1 MVCPNCGRSNEPD
14 AQFCANPECRA
25 YLPAG
30 ADRPADGPARPV
42 EQRTGARLQLAQ
54 TALTTKPGEAVTTTV
69 TVHNGGNLVDQ
80 FTFAV
85 TGPMAGWASVEP
97 REVSVYPGTPAS
109 ATVRFAPPAYPPAP
123 AGVAPFAV
131 HATSE
136 LTPGL
141 VAEATGTV
149 TVEPVY
155 AVDAEL
161 TPQTVRGGG
170 VTRQTLVVEN
180 RGNVAEEIRL
190 GGSDAEAELQV
201 ELPPEL
207 VVQPGRSGTEVRV
220 RARQALLGKPRNVP
234 FRITVQPSGNRPE
247 LVLPGM
253 RIVTPR
259 FRVWHLAGFVV
270 VLVGVIALATLLVGQ
285 LGSGG
290 GGSAGGSGPP
300 PTADPNAVLVQMTRA
315 GGIAGEV
322 VEVTVYGDGRAQVTR
337 SRGSGGDVQLTED
350 ELATLRGN
358 LAQLE
363 LGESGTPRGAD
374 LYEYTLV
381 LNGRSVR
388 NYTLDL
394 PPSWL
399 PVVAQ
404 LEEVIARSQF
414 Q

>member
-1 MVCPNCGRSNEPD
+1 M
-14 AQFCANPECRA
+14 
-25 YLPAG
+25 
-30 ADRPADGPARPV
+30 
-42 EQRTGARLQLAQ
+42 
-54 TALTTKPGEAVTTTV
+54 
-69 TVHNGGNLVDQ
+69 
-80 FTFAV
+80 
-85 TGPMAGWASVEP
+85 
-97 REVSVYPGTPAS
+97 
-109 ATVRFAPPAYPPAP
+109 
-123 AGVAPFAV
+123 
-131 HATSE
+131 
-136 LTPGL
+136 
-141 VAEATGTV
+141 
-149 TVEPVY
+149 
-155 AVDAEL
+155 
-161 TPQTVRGGG
+161 
-170 VTRQTLVVEN
+170 
-180 RGNVAEEIRL
+180 
-190 GGSDAEAELQV
+190 
-201 ELPPEL
+201 
-207 VVQPGRSGTEVRV
+207 
-220 RARQALLGKPRNVP
+220 
-234 FRITVQPSGNRPE
+234 
-247 LVLPGM
+247 
-253 RIVTPR
+253 
-259 FRVWHLAGFVV
+259 
-270 VLVGVIALATLLVGQ
+270 LVGVIALATLLVGQ

-290 GGSAGGSGPP
+290 DGSSGGSGPP

-358 LAQLE
+358 LEQLE